1 MFRTLLPTHAR
12 DALDKHWQSY
22 TSTAVFFCFSPAHTR
37 VQRTRWST
45 TGLRRRFPMAPRSPP
60 GSRTEACSNAAETK
74 VPPLPRRHDAS
85 VVVRR
90 PTRAHQRRRC
100 CRRRAWHLNNPRRG
114 FPRFLACCLQHT
126 RRTSVPSNLAPQAH
140 GAAQRSHEAL
150 QATKDRYA
158 SPRAPL
164 LPLIDKTITDAWG
177 DALLNIRR
185 GQVKLR
191 G

>member
-1 MFRTLLPTHAR
+1 MFRTLLPTHPR

-126 RRTSVPSNLAPQAH
+126 RREP
-140 GAAQRSHEAL
+140 RS
-150 QATKDRYA
+150 QATSPPKRTEQHSARTKRYKRPKIA
-158 SPRAPL
+158 T
-164 LPLIDKTITDAWG
+164 LPARPALATD
-177 DALLNIRR
+177 
-185 GQVKLR
+185 
-191 G
+191 